1 MLGVVVVVGEA
12 VVLGGVETVGDV
24 PGGQGFVVDALVPV
38 IGFVP
43 DMVGDVVDDV
53 VLLELPVPT

>member
-12 VVLGGVETVGDV
+12 VVLGGVPTVGEV

-38 IGFVP
+38 IGLVP
-43 DMVGDVVDDV
+43 DMVVDVVLL